1 MKRMM
6 QGAVAAVLVIGM
18 VFLLASCGDDKKETQ
33 TVQKPN
39 KLQEVLKRGKL
50 IVGTGSTNVPWHM
63 KNEKGEYE
71 GFDIEMGR
79 ILAQA
84 LFNDPTKVEFVEQ
97 SGDQRIP
104 NLLAD
109 KVDVCFQFMT
119 ITPLRAQLIA
129 FTVPYY
135 TEGIGLILATNGKH
149 KSYDDL
155 VAARDKG
162 EQVTIAILQ
171 NADAAANVQNLLKGA
186 KDDQYENQGL
196 VYQAVTSGRADAG
209 AVDLSSIKWL
219 ANSQPELYT
228 DSGFGIIPQNY
239 GAGVKPDEQ
248 EWLNFIDTVLIDC
261 MTGSTYER
269 YNTAYIK
276 WFGDDGTVT
285 MPPYGKPRIYR

>member
-1 MKRMM
+1 M
-6 QGAVAAVLVIGM
+6 QGAATAIVVVGM
-18 VFLLASCGDDKKETQ
+18 VFLMASCGDDKKDET
-33 TVQKPN
+33 TAKKPN
-39 KLQEVLKRGKL
+39 KLQEVLNRGKL

-63 KNEKGEYE
+63 KNDKGQYE
-71 GFDIEMGR
+71 GFDIEMAK

-84 LFNDPTKVEFVEQ
+84 LFGDSEKVEFVEQ

-135 TEGIGLILATNGKH
+135 TEGIGLILSTKGKF
-149 KSYDDL
+149 KSYEDL
-155 VAARDKG
+155 VAARDRG
-162 EQVTIAILQ
+162 ETVTIAILQ
-171 NADAAANVQNLLKGA
+171 NADAATNVQNMLKGA

-219 ANSQPELYT
+219 ANSQPELYL
-228 DSGFGIIPQNY
+228 DSGFGFNPQNY

-248 EWLNFIDTVLIDC
+248 EWLNFINTVLIDS
-261 MTGSTYER
+261 MTGSSFER
-269 YNTAYIK
+269 YNTAYVK

-285 MPPYGKPRIYR
+285 MPPYGKPRMFR